1 MLTKFADVHRTQ
13 NHVHRTQK
21 RVHGKSG
28 KRRRMNRYLFVV
40 CSPSF
45 IFRSANEGLTKD
57 NKPQINIRPNH
68 RNIKMSKH
76 KRLVIVIFGEV

>member
-1 MLTKFADVHRTQ
+1 MCTGRKIMCIGRQ
-13 NHVHRTQK
+13 NVCT
-21 RVHGKSG
+21 GKAENDEKMS
-28 KRRRMNRYLFVV
+28 RYLFVV

-57 NKPQINIRPNH
+57 NKPQINIRPNL